1 MCITLCKR
9 ITEAKN
15 VEDSTKNG
23 HQDSGYPRKWKDL
36 STSYQQNVDKLIT
49 TIHNVCRFRF

>member
-1 MCITLCKR
+1 MYNRKKECGKEKKYCLFTKMCITLCKR

-23 HQDSGYPRKWKDL
+23 RQDSGYPRK
-36 STSYQQNVDKLIT
+36 
-49 TIHNVCRFRF
+49 